1 MQTLSEPY
9 IMGFDFVC
17 DFATWFLKHCLTQQQ
32 THGAGPT
39 EMVLQFHWDGHT
51 WKGHLNINYS
61 VKDFASE
68 SLDLTDLQVGARKFT
83 FSDPS
88 SAGVN
93 KNTITFRGVKAAG
106 ELRGQAETNVE
117 GKVDGSD
124 YKLEML
130 GDWVLQ
136 RDRSAVRQRN

>member
-1 MQTLSEPY
+1 
-9 IMGFDFVC
+9 
-17 DFATWFLKHCLTQQQ
+17 
-32 THGAGPT
+32 
-39 EMVLQFHWDGHT
+39 MVIQFHWDGHT

-68 SLDLTDLQVGARKFT
+68 SLDLTDLQVGPREFT

-93 KNTITFRGVKAAG
+93 KYKITFRGVKAAG
-106 ELRGQAETNVE
+106 ELRGQAETKVE

-124 YKLEML
+124 YKLEVL
-130 GDWVLQ
+130 GDWVL
-136 RDRSAVRQRN
+136 RRE